1 MGWTNIYKI
10 RNGKA
15 AHPQDSRVKEDEL
28 KSIIDFMLYFFND
41 ENKNWRNKDDSFAE
55 ESKEDKLKK
64 LKEKFS
70 SR

>member
-1 MGWTNIYKI
+1 
-10 RNGKA
+10 
-15 AHPQDSRVKEDEL
+15 
-28 KSIIDFMLYFFND
+28 MLYFFND